1 MKSTPLVSAFGKL
14 LNALR
19 DLERQLPRLDHGDD
33 SLLMRDIL
41 QTLAAAS
48 HLQTAVRSCKVKM
61 RVDRARAEGRPIGGR
76 PRGNNQADEGEIFR
90 AVVEQGHSISSVA
103 AGNGV
108 ARSTVRRII
117 ARREGRSGLSP
128 RRSARRSCSHFKSH
142 LATKPAC
149 STSCHCAWIHGP
161 VELRRQ
167 ELQESIN
174 PAAPSSRNLR
184 SCERSSRQRIFRKPP
199 ENLPCRNQAYKRT
212 WTLSRRKR
220 ASSWHKGPRAGSPR
234 IPPSKAEGK

>member
-1 MKSTPLVSAFGKL
+1 MKSTPLESAFGKL

-33 SLLMRDIL
+33 SLLMRDIV

-76 PRGNNQADEGEIFR
+76 PPNNQADEGEIFR

-117 ARREGRSGLSP
+117 ARREGEVWVVSAAERATLVLALQIASSHEAGVLDKLSL
-128 RRSARRSCSHFKSH
+128 R
-142 LATKPAC
+142 LD
-149 STSCHCAWIHGP
+149 HGP

-174 PAAPSSRNLR
+174 ARRTLIAKFEELRAKLATADLSETSRKSPMSESSLQANLD
-184 SCERSSRQRIFRKPP
+184 PLP
-199 ENLPCRNQAYKRT
+199 EE
-212 WTLSRRKR
+212 
-220 ASSWHKGPRAGSPR
+220 
-234 IPPSKAEGK
+234 EGK